1 MKQGEIIITAI
12 LTILA
17 FIFGFLNNTNSSP
30 KLEHSPTNST
40 LDVIGSST
48 NEEQNLGMIAFD
60 LEKVEN
66 IETDSLVNDT
76 IVLES
81 SQTENEEQ

>member
-66 IETDSLVNDT
+66 IETDSLVTDSIPQDT
-76 IVLES
+76 KMVI
-81 SQTENEEQ
+81 EE

>member
-1 MKQGEIIITAI
+1 
-12 LTILA
+12 
-17 FIFGFLNNTNSSP
+17 
-30 KLEHSPTNST
+30 
-40 LDVIGSST
+40 
-48 NEEQNLGMIAFD
+48 MIAFD

-66 IETDSLVNDT
+66 IETDSLVTDT